1 MTSAMTITVREA
13 QERDIDLLVEMNR
26 IVHDL
31 HIAAVPAFFKHPEPG
46 AVAELF
52 RSRLRQPEGRVWIAS
67 VGEVPAGYAVSVIR
81 ERPENAICSAQRF
94 YELEEV
100 GVLPAHRQRGVARTL
115 VNRVLADAR
124 AQGVRDVQLTC
135 WSFNAEAQ
143 AAFEALGFRP
153 MTVRFQRESG

>member
-1 MTSAMTITVREA
+1 MTITVREA
-13 QERDIDLLVEMNR
+13 QQRDVDLLVDMNR
-26 IVHDL
+26 MVHDL
-31 HIAAVPAFFKHPEPG
+31 HVAAAPAYFRHPEPG

-52 RSRLRQPEGRVWIAS
+52 RSRLGQPDARVWMAS

-81 ERPENAICSAQRF
+81 ERPASAICSAQRF

-100 GVLPAHRQRGVARTL
+100 GVSPPHRQKGVARAL
-115 VNRVLADAR
+115 VQRVLADAR

-153 MTVRFQRESG
+153 LTVRFQRASG

>member
-1 MTSAMTITVREA
+1 MTITVREA
-13 QERDIDLLVEMNR
+13 QERDIDLLVDMNR
-26 IVHDL
+26 MVHEL
-31 HIAAVPAFFKHPEPG
+31 HVAAVPAYFRHPEPE

-52 RSRLRQPEGRVWIAS
+52 RSRLQQPEGCVWIAS

-94 YELEEV
+94 YELQEV
-100 GVLPAHRQRGVARTL
+100 GVSPAHRQRGVARAL
-115 VNRVLADAR
+115 VERVLANAR
-124 AQGVRDVQLTC
+124 AEGVRDVQLTC
-135 WSFNAEAQ
+135 WSFNAEAR